1 METAIQK
8 AALTKFR
15 NDNNIE
21 VIIDRETG
29 DIKIH
34 KVLDIVDKVEDSAR
48 EISLQEAIKA
58 YPNNSDLKVGEKV
71 FEELKIS
78 NIVSKYA
85 DGNLGWKEQ
94 IPFDRIIITAATPFI
109 SKEIESQI
117 NEGGI
122 IVAPMIMK
130 NKQVIVKYKKI
141 GNKLES
147 QIYDDVLFVPN
158 LSGTE

>member
-1 METAIQK
+1 MSPIFDSIPNASKLSRVQP
-8 AALTKFR
+8 KFKILEIGTGSGYQSAVLSKLVR
-15 NDNNIE
+15 RVYTIE
-21 VIIDRETG
+21 R
-29 DIKIH
+29 IK
-34 KVLDIVDKVEDSAR
+34 
-48 EISLQEAIKA
+48 SLLIKA
-58 YPNNSDLKVGEKV
+58 EKV

-109 SKEIESQI
+109 SKEIELQI

>member
-1 METAIQK
+1 MSSRI
-8 AALTKFR
+8 LKFEANTSR
-15 NDNNIE
+15 GLISELSLESEYCMSNSSS
-21 VIIDRETG
+21 G
-29 DIKIH
+29 DITPLEYVNKINN
-34 KVLDIVDKVEDSAR
+34 K
-48 EISLQEAIKA
+48 AID
-58 YPNNSDLKVGEKV
+58 P
-71 FEELKIS
+71 
-78 NIVSKYA
+78 
-85 DGNLGWKEQ
+85 
-94 IPFDRIIITAATPFI
+94 IIILTP
-109 SKEIESQI
+109 SSEIYENVIEPIKIPI